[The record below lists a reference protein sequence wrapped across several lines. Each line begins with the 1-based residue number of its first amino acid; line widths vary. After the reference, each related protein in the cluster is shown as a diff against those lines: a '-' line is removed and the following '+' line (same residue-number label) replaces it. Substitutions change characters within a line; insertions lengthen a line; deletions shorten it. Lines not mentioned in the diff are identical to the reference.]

1 MTGETII
8 RQLNTPQDR
17 SSIIERFNPEPIIQ
31 PIVDQ
36 LLGIKT
42 VKTRSGSSEQLLR
55 SRYSKPLFAEEY
67 VRVVEGILYGYVNNV
82 TSFTKYQPEQIRL
95 KLENAFKAQGSSL
108 ATDGDDNYISQET
121 WKRILAIHESGEY
134 VLNETTKTKVFS
146 SGWNRFNVNW
156 SYDSPVTADMLIG
169 VKDPDEVVGQEV
181 TFELVA
187 QSVRSA
193 IHSCFNRSLEMP
205 DKKYGMTTNLVGE
218 TTMEKNNN
226 NTNDQNGQQWS

>member
-1 MTGETII
+1 MANETVL
-8 RQLNTPQDR
+8 RQLSTPQDR
-17 SSIIERFNPEPIIQ
+17 SSLIERFNPEPIIQ

-42 VKTRSGSSEQLLR
+42 IRSRSGSAEQFIR

-82 TSFTKYQPEQIRL
+82 TSFTKYEPEQIRL

-108 ATDGDDNYISQET
+108 ATDGDDSFISQET

-134 VLNETTKTKVFS
+134 ETDNGKRIFR

-156 SYDSPVTADMLIG
+156 TYDSPVTADMLIG

-187 QSVRSA
+187 QSIRSA
-193 IHSCFNRSLEMP
+193 VHSCFNRSLEMP
-205 DKKYGMTTNLVGE
+205 DKRYGMTTNLVGE
-218 TTMEKNNN
+218 TTIEKNNN
-226 NTNDQNGQQWS
+226 TTGDQQAVQQWN